1 METLSFEWS
10 AKYGHFLRAEA
21 TVNAL
26 SYPLPPRTAVLGML
40 GAILGLEKDALAD
53 ALAEVRVAV
62 SGTIP
67 RRFWH
72 RVKLRKDPPAAL
84 PREVKRSQRGAEKP
98 APEKAALLNQ
108 EWLLAPRYQVH
119 VAWPEQPARFDALV
133 ARIRDRRW
141 HFTPCMG
148 LSELLC
154 EVEFIACQQAVSLP
168 PGRHLV
174 QGICP
179 ADETRLLAEAGLG
192 VHLLRMPRQVSAQ
205 RVFQH
210 ASYYLE
216 YRGTPFPVETTMA
229 WRVGDWTGCFL

>member
-1 METLSFEWS
+1 MDTLSFEWS

-26 SYPLPPRTAVLGML
+26 TYPLPPRTAVLGLL
-40 GAILGLEKDALAD
+40 GAILGLEKDALATD
-53 ALAEVRVAV
+53 LAEVRIAV
-62 SGTIP
+62 SGPIP

-84 PREVKRSQRGAEKP
+84 PLQVKRTQRGAENP

-108 EWLLAPRYQVH
+108 EWLLAPRYRVH
-119 VAWPEQPARFDALV
+119 VAWPEQQARFDEMAV
-133 ARIRDRRW
+133 RIRERRW

-154 EVEFIACQQAVSLP
+154 DVAFIARQNAVLLS

-179 ADETRLLAEAGLG
+179 AKQTRLLAEEGLG
-192 VHLLRMPRQVSAQ
+192 VHLMKMPRHVSAE

-210 ASYYLE
+210 AAYYVE
-216 YRGTPFPVETTMA
+216 HRGQSFPVETQAA
-229 WRVGDWTGCFL
+229 WQMGDWTGLFL